1 MPKYSRQVP
10 ISSQNTRA
18 ARNAHARATQ
28 QFKTYDTSAIRPK
41 KSKAP
46 LIISLV
52 VIVVALA
59 VIIFAL
65 LRGCTYE
72 GEILPYT
79 QEAIVVIEE
88 GSSAK
93 QIAETLRK
101 EKLIANT
108 QSFVDL
114 VSSNDAAASLIP
126 GTYLF
131 QGGTSPEEI
140 LQYLL
145 AGPASTADVVTIPE
159 GFTRQ
164 NIAEAIDA
172 GTKSRITAD
181 DFLKATEHASDYAD
195 SYSFLESAGD
205 NSLEGYLFPKTY
217 TITATDTADK
227 VAIMMLE
234 QFESET
240 KKISLKY
247 PKKQGLSFYDTV
259 NLASI
264 VQKEGIPSNFATVA
278 SVFYNRLSS
287 DRPYLNSDAT
297 TAYEVGHDP
306 TPQEVHSS
314 SKYSTYTNQGLP
326 PTPICNP
333 GIEAFKATCDPEK
346 TNYMYFY
353 SYGNGDYAFSN
364 TYEEHMNAINAKK

>member
-18 ARNAHARATQ
+18 ARNAHARASQ
-28 QFKTYDTSAIRPK
+28 QFITYDTSAIRPK

-52 VIVVALA
+52 VIVVALC

-65 LRGCTYE
+65 MRGCTYE
-72 GEILPYT
+72 SEILPYT

-93 QIAETLRK
+93 QIAETLK
-101 EKLIANT
+101 NEKLISNA

-114 VSSNDAAASLIP
+114 VSANDAAASLIP

-131 QGGTSPEEI
+131 QGGTSPDEI
-140 LQYLL
+140 LQFLL

-159 GFTRQ
+159 GYTRQ
-164 NIAEAIDA
+164 NIADAIDE

-181 DFLKATEHASDYAD
+181 EFMQATSNAADYAESYDFLK
-195 SYSFLESAGD
+195 SAGE
-205 NSLEGYLFPKTY
+205 NSLEGFLFPKTY
-217 TITATDTADK
+217 TITATDNAEK
-227 VAIMMLE
+227 VAVMMLE
-234 QFESET
+234 QFENET

-247 PKKQGLSFYDTV
+247 PKKQGLTFYDTI

-333 GIEAFKATCDPEK
+333 GIEAIKATCDPEK
-346 TNYMYFY
+346 TDYMYFY
-353 SYGNGDYAFSN
+353 SYGNGEYAFSVN
-364 TYEEHMNAINAKK
+364 YEEHMNAIR